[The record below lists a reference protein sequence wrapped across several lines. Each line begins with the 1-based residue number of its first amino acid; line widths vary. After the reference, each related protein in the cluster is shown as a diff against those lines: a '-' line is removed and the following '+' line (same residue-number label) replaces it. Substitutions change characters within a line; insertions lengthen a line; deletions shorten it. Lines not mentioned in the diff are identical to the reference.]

1 MKILEGFKDIVN
13 KYDFFVFDIWGVIH
27 DGQHLYPNVIETL
40 KYLRSYNRKI
50 SFLSNAPRRA
60 FRVEKILNQFGI
72 TADLYDFVL
81 TSGECAYLY
90 LHENQQQ
97 KFANFKSK
105 YLYIGPNKDIDL
117 LEGLNYQKV
126 NDPANADFVL
136 TTGFDNDNSQL
147 SEKLPLA
154 IQAHNFKL
162 PMICVNPDLIVVR
175 QNGTEMICAGAL
187 ALEYQKMGGI
197 VHYFGKPYTRV
208 YDILI
213 NKFSSTDHKKFV
225 MIGDGIETDIKGA
238 CDFGIDSI
246 LISSGI
252 MSKELKVNFG
262 VDVDLDSVSQVFN
275 KYKIYPQYII
285 SNLKI

>member
-1 MKILEGFKDIVN
+1 MKILEGFKNIVD
-13 KYDFFVFDIWGVIH
+13 KYEFFVFDIWGVIH
-27 DGQHLYPNVIETL
+27 DGAHLYPNVIETL
-40 KYLRSYNRKI
+40 QYLKSQQRKI

-81 TSGECAYLY
+81 TSGECTYLY
-90 LHENQQQ
+90 LQQNQQL

-105 YLYIGPNKDIDL
+105 YLYIGPDKDLDL
-117 LEGLNYQKV
+117 LEGLDYQKV
-126 NDPANADFVL
+126 SDPAQADFVL
-136 TTGFDNDNSQL
+136 TTGFDHDNSQL

-175 QNGTEMICAGAL
+175 QNGAEMICAGAL
-187 ALEYQKMGGI
+187 ALEYQKMGGV
-197 VHYFGKPYTRV
+197 VHYFGKPYANV
-208 YDILI
+208 YDILMA
-213 NKFSSTDHKKFV
+213 KYLLSDRKKFV
-225 MIGDGIETDIKGA
+225 AIGDGIETDIKGA

-246 LISSGI
+246 LVSSGI

-262 VDVDLDSVSQVFN
+262 VDVDLDSVSEVFN